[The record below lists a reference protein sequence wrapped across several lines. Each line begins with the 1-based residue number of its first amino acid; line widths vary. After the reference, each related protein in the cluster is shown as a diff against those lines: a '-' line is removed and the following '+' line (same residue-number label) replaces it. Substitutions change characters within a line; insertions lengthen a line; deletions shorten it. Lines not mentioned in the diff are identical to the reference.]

1 MFDYA
6 QFKDN
11 LNIWKRKPLF
21 WLIIVFLW
29 PLFLLWFLVLWSIN
43 DLKKRP
49 SNKKIYQTK
58 GLYGLLIAFLILL
71 GGVNSSL
78 KDSESKTKYED
89 KVSISSSSKKT
100 SSVDKTSLA
109 SSEAKSASESS
120 KIASSKSVDNSD
132 PYTSNEKY
140 SDADGKNNEQKITSD
155 ALNANEYVGK
165 SIHFSK
171 AKVIVVNK
179 DKATV
184 WIRGDQDQSTNLGQ
198 INLQSKYYTTLF
210 KVGDVVSVDGIYL
223 GKQNDLLMS
232 SYKYPTLDIININ
245 KQ

>member
-1 MFDYA
+1 MNKNKSA
-6 QFKDN
+6 AIG
-11 LNIWKRKPLF
+11 LVAVLLF
-21 WLIIVFLW
+21 
-29 PLFLLWFLVLWSIN
+29 
-43 DLKKRP
+43 
-49 SNKKIYQTK
+49 
-58 GLYGLLIAFLILL
+58 AFIGYKAL
-71 GGVNSSL
+71 
-78 KDSESKTKYED
+78 
-89 KVSISSSSKKT
+89 SSSSKNEQPRKSISQSVSKKT
-100 SSVDKTSLA
+100 KA
-109 SSEAKSASESS
+109 
-120 KIASSKSVDNSD
+120 VDNSD

-171 AKVIVVNK
+171 AKVTVVNK